1 MKSNF
6 DRTLIGKPP
15 AGYIPGISRGCH
27 GFVTRSDIGPMMAD
41 ITSLAREQ
49 AIAVS
54 KEREKHR
61 FDSDEEDNTLND
73 VHFDSW
79 GGFRNV
85 KLFNN
90 LVEDEEDKE
99 AEEAYAVV
107 DKYLEGRTARKV
119 AAIEAEEQRLKK
131 KNPQARDAL
140 KDAIAEVKTLSAQ
153 DWARIPESNDVSKKR
168 YKEDKSTPVPDAI
181 VNERLSDGRLG
192 QALDRVVRATPIG
205 TPGTQGADSVL
216 PAGELSALADARRV
230 LLEKSLSK
238 TGMNSTLDKA
248 GYKTALDASIS
259 GRVGATGDFQDL
271 KKARALYRSNVESNP
286 SDPKAWI
293 GVIRVEELD
302 GKLEEARNIA
312 AQAIIRCPFE
322 DSVWLETI
330 RIEPSIQ
337 GKRALAV
344 KAVKSCPQSVKLWM
358 AGAEIETEK
367 EARILIIEKALKLI
381 PQSEKLWKYLIEQ
394 ATSDSQAKEWL
405 STAVQCVPVRLSSD
419 PRITLTSTWL

>member
-6 DRTLIGKPP
+6 DRTKIGKAP

-49 AIAVS
+49 AIAIS

-61 FDSDEEDNTLND
+61 VDSDEEDNTLNE

-119 AAIEAEEQRLKK
+119 AAIAAEEARLKQ

-140 KDAIAEVKTLSAQ
+140 KDAISQIKGLSAQ
-153 DWARIPESNDVSKKR
+153 DWASIPESNGVGKKR
-168 YKEDKSTPVPDAI
+168 YKEDKATPVPDAI
-181 VNERLSDGRLG
+181 VSERLSDGRLG
-192 QALDRVVRATPIG
+192 QALDRVVRATNASASA
-205 TPGTQGADSVL
+205 TQGADSVL

-230 LLEKSLSK
+230 LLEKSLAK

-248 GYKTALDASIS
+248 GYKTALDASVS
-259 GRVGATGDFQDL
+259 GRIGATGDFQDL

-302 GKLEEARNIA
+302 GKMEEARNIA
-312 AQAIIRCPFE
+312 AQAIIKCPLE
-322 DSVWLETI
+322 ESVWVEAI

-337 GKRALAV
+337 TKRALAV
-344 KAVKSCPQSVKLWM
+344 KAVKSCPQSVKLWLT
-358 AGAEIETEK
+358 GADIESEK
-367 EARILIIEKALKLI
+367 EGRIRILEKALQLI
-381 PQSEKLWKYLIEQ
+381 PHSEKLWKYLIELAPNETQ
-394 ATSDSQAKEWL
+394 ASEWL
-405 STAVQCVPVRLSSD
+405 STAVTCVPV
-419 PRITLTSTWL
+419 T